1 MKLKV
6 RSLDSLIPISLSWT
20 WFKSVVTISLLNLRT
35 ALRMPLVYH
44 EVKYSSYRIR
54 TKGKYAF
61 VKFSS
66 FRFFI
71 FKLTIKRTQ
80 TRPYRK
86 VYNYYH
92 HKRHLKPKLSW
103 WRVFVA
109 KIKRRI
115 KL

>member
-20 WFKSVVTISLLNLRT
+20 WFESVVTISLLNLRT
-35 ALRMPLVYH
+35 ALHMPLVYH
-44 EVKYSSYRIR
+44 EAKYSSYRIR
-54 TKGKYAF
+54 TKGKYMF

-71 FKLTIKRTQ
+71 FKLTIKHMRD
-80 TRPYRK
+80 RPYRK

-103 WRVFVA
+103 WQMFVNE
-109 KIKRRI
+109 IKRRI
-115 KL
+115 K